1 MTMRAYEIVLAGDLI
16 LDVPEPDHW
25 LAGLAPLLER
35 ADLAIGHLEVPHTL
49 RGSERGGDV
58 PAPGAD
64 PAALAAL
71 RRAGFDAV
79 TLAGNHIADRGPEGI
94 EDTLAGLAAAGS
106 AAGGAGGQPPRPR
119 PPPVVTL
126 RPFTA

>member
-25 LAGLAPLLER
+25 LAGLAPLLDR

-64 PAALAAL
+64 SAALAAL
-71 RRAGFDAV
+71 RRAGFGAV
-79 TLAGNHIADRGPEGI
+79 TLAGSHVAARGPEGSGGK
-94 EDTLAGLAAAGS
+94 LPGL
-106 AAGGAGGQPPRPR
+106 GAGGRR
-119 PPPVVTL
+119 S
-126 RPFTA
+126 A